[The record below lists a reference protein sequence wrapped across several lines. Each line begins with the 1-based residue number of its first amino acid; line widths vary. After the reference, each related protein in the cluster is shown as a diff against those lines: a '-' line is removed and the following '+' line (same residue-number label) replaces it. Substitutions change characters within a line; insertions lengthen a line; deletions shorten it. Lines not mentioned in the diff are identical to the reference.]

1 MATAKRLLV
10 VDYCRPFREQQG
22 LPEKDALLT
31 YSPEEAAR
39 LLIRF
44 FPKDRASFV
53 PADTVRQLIDNGYG
67 RIEDLDRVLMEG
79 VAYLDRYGLLVGEF
93 RAYSGTAMGRMLS
106 RQGIEFAKADAKL
119 TEFFTSIK
127 DPRSLLHPDIIADA
141 LPLFERG
148 PQQFDSAVSAAFRR
162 VEMTVR
168 SAAGLPSSEVG
179 WDLMNKAFGPT
190 GKLRVKDAVASE
202 EDGIQRLFVGAVQ
215 AFRNP
220 PAHREVE
227 WHDSAIVLRR
237 LIFASELLHI
247 VEERVEAVDS

>member
-1 MATAKRLLV
+1 MHEGMFTQYRTQN
-10 VDYCRPFREQQG
+10 R
-22 LPEKDALLT
+22 LPEKDELVR

-39 LLIRF
+39 LVLRL
-44 FPKDRASFV
+44 FPTDRRGFIPGEAVS
-53 PADTVRQLIDNGYG
+53 ATSDNGYG
-67 RIEDLDRVLMEG
+67 RDEQVERVLMEG
-79 VAYLDRYGLLVGEF
+79 VAYLERYGLLIEEL
-93 RAYSGTAMGRMLS
+93 RSYSGTGRGRTLS
-106 RQGIEFAKADAKL
+106 RLGRELQQSSAQL

-127 DPRSLLHPDIIADA
+127 DPRSLLHLDIIADA

-148 PQQFDSAVSAAFRR
+148 PQHFDSAVSAAFKR

-179 WDLMNKAFGPT
+179 WDLMNKAFGPR
-190 GKLRVKDAVASE
+190 GKLRIKDAVASE

-227 WHDSAIVLRR
+227 WRDSASVLRR

-247 VEERVEAVDS
+247 VEERSESADS